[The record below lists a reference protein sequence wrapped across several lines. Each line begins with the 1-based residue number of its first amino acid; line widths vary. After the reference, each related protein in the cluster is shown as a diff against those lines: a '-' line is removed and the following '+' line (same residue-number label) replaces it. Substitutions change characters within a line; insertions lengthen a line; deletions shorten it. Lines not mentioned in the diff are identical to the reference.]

1 MARTV
6 NRRKGLSLALL
17 LRPALRR
24 FVFVR
29 HRPSCTSRRAFCRA
43 LSWLVGIFIGVVAFS
58 PRASAIIFYATA
70 DLNHNTTAPT
80 GALAASGWQWVG
92 TWGGFQATAV
102 GPNHILAAKHVGGA
116 IGEGFTLN
124 GVTYPTTAFFDHPT
138 SDLRL
143 WKIQGTLPSWAP
155 LYRLSDENGKA
166 IVVFGRGVTRGP
178 EVRVNGVLKGW
189 QFGPGDGRM
198 RWGRNVI
205 MDVLP
210 NVAGWGSVLAA
221 KFDAPGVDNEAF
233 FTVGDSSGAAF
244 IQDGATWRLAGLGA
258 YVDGFYATSDAGP
271 AFTAAIFDLNGLY
284 VGKAEG
290 PWTAISFFNNVRGAF
305 YLTRISSNLAW
316 IDATLAADSGSPIA
330 PAITQSPADQTATAG
345 ATVTFSV
352 IATGTPAPTYQWRKN
367 TVIIPGATSASLV
380 LHTVQASD
388 AGAYSVVVTNSAGS
402 ATSAAATLTVNP
414 APVPPA
420 ITAQPSTQTV
430 LAGATVTF
438 TVAATGVPTPT
449 YQWRK
454 NAAAIPGA
462 TGATLVLPAVQAG
475 DAGAYSVVVTNSAG
489 STTSATASLTVN
501 PVPVPPA
508 ITTQPSPQ
516 TVIAGAGA
524 RFAIV
529 ATSPSPLTYQWFK
542 EESPVLGATNAFLDI
557 PTASSAEAGLY
568 TVRLTNAGGVVTSAA
583 VSLTVLPAS
592 RLINLSV
599 RAQLDSASAPLILG
613 FVNRGTAA
621 KAVLIRAVG
630 PTLAL
635 FGVPSTVADPR
646 LELFRG
652 TTTVAQNEDWG
663 GTTPL
668 LEAFARVGA
677 FALPAGSKDA
687 ALNASVSAE
696 GYTARALSAGGAPG
710 SLLVEVYDAD
720 PATEASSRLINLSAR
735 HEVRSVDQPLIA
747 GFIIRGES
755 PKTVLVRGVGPG
767 LAGFG
772 VLQPLADPR
781 LRIIADDGRVVA
793 ENDNWD
799 EGTSGAAAFAQA
811 GAFPLVA
818 GSRDAALT
826 LTLPAGAY
834 TAHVIGSA
842 GTSGTA
848 LLEVY
853 DLL

>member
-1 MARTV
+1 VTREE
-6 NRRKGLSLALL
+6 GLSLALL
-17 LRPALRR
+17 HPPALRG
-24 FVFVR
+24 FVLIR
-29 HRPSCTSRRAFCRA
+29 HRPTFGFGRASRRATC
-43 LSWLVGIFIGVVAFS
+43 WLLGMLIGAVAFS

-80 GALAASGWQWVG
+80 GALANSGWQWVG

-102 GPNHILAAKHVGGA
+102 GPSHILAAKHVGGA
-116 IGEGFTLN
+116 VGEGFTLN
-124 GVTYPTTAFFDHPT
+124 GVTYTATAFFDHPT

-155 LYRLSDENGKA
+155 LYRLPDENGKA

-189 QFGPGDGRM
+189 QFGPGDGRL

-221 KFDAPGVDNEAF
+221 KFDAPGVENEAF
-233 FTVGDSSGAAF
+233 FTVGDSSGPAF

-284 VGKAEG
+284 VGRSEG

-345 ATVTFSV
+345 ATVTFS
-352 IATGTPAPTYQWRKN
+352 ITATGTPAPTYQWRKN
-367 TVIIPGATSASLV
+367 TVAIPGAINASLI
-380 LHTVQASD
+380 LSTVQAGD
-388 AGAYSVVVTNSAGS
+388 AGAYSVVVSNSAGS
-402 ATSAAATLTVNP
+402 VTSTAALLTVNP

-420 ITAQPSTQTV
+420 ITAQPATQTV
-430 LAGATVTF
+430 IAGAPVTF
-438 TVAATGVPTPT
+438 SVNATGVPAPT

-454 NAAAIPGA
+454 NSSPIPGA
-462 TGATLVLPAVQAG
+462 TSASLVLSTVQAG
-475 DAGAYSVVVTNSAG
+475 DAGSYSVVVTNSAG
-489 STTSATASLTVN
+489 SVTSATASLTVN
-501 PVPVPPA
+501 PPPVPPA

-516 TVIAGAGA
+516 TVIAGTGA
-524 RFAIV
+524 RFAV
-529 ATSPSPLTYQWFK
+529 AAASPSPLTYQWFK
-542 EESPVLGATNAFLDI
+542 DGSPVLGATNASLVL
-557 PTASSAEAGLY
+557 PAANAAQAGLY
-568 TVRLTNAGGVVTSAA
+568 TVRLTNDGGVVTSTSAL
-583 VSLTVLPAS
+583 LTVLPPS

-599 RAQLDSASAPLILG
+599 RAQLDSDSAPLILG
-613 FVNRGTAA
+613 FVNRGPVA
-621 KAVLIRAVG
+621 KAVLIRAIG

-635 FGVPSTVADPR
+635 FGVSSTVADPR
-646 LELFRG
+646 LELFQG
-652 TTTVAQNEDWG
+652 TTTVAGNEDWG

-677 FALPAGSKDA
+677 FALPSNSKDA
-687 ALNASVSAE
+687 AMTASVSAV

-755 PKTVLVRGVGPG
+755 PKTLLVRGVGPG
-767 LAGFG
+767 LGGFG

-781 LRIIADDGRVVA
+781 LKIIAADGRVVA
-793 ENDNWD
+793 ENENWD
-799 EGTSGAAAFAQA
+799 EATSGTAAFAQA
-811 GAFPLVA
+811 GAFPLVT

-826 LTLPAGAY
+826 ITLPAGAY